1 MLPLYSALLGLPWLL
16 QLARGELKMIGATT
30 LEEYRIIE
38 KDEAFTRRMQP
49 VMVDE
54 PDVDSATAILR
65 GLKRRYEAHHG
76 VTLTDAALVL
86 AVKLAKRYL
95 PARKLPDSAIDL
107 VDESC
112 AQLRVQLDSKP
123 EAIDRLERRRL
134 QLQIE
139 ATALESEKD
148 ALSAA
153 RRERVAEE
161 LASVEERLRGLEHQ
175 FKAEKGRVSA
185 ITDAKKRLDDLARQ
199 LEVAQQELD
208 LEKAARLQYGD
219 IPAAQKALAELERGA
234 AAAGAATGG
243 AGAAVP
249 ALESGGK
256 PAHEGAG
263 KTADTATAAGATAKS
278 ADKDGEVVRLLTDTV
293 GPEQIAAVVAR
304 WTGIPVTKLT
314 AGEKDKLLHLRDRL
328 KARVVGQ
335 DAAVDAVS
343 DAILRSRAGLGA
355 PGRPS
360 SFLLLGGTGTGK
372 VRHCHHDV
380 PCHLWCQ
387 IISKATAT

>member
-1 MLPLYSALLGLPWLL
+1 MMTPRRAL

-30 LEEYRIIE
+30 LDEYRIIE

-54 PDVDSATAILR
+54 PDIESATAILR

-107 VDESC
+107 IDEAC

-148 ALSAA
+148 VLSAA
-153 RRERVAEE
+153 RRAKVSEE

-185 ITDAKKRLDDLARQ
+185 ITDAKKKLDELARQ
-199 LEVAQQELD
+199 LELAQQEMD

-219 IPAAQKALAELERGA
+219 IPAAQKELAELERGA
-234 AAAGAATGG
+234 AAAAAAAAGG
-243 AGAAVP
+243 AGAGEEQVL
-249 ALESGGK
+249 ALTAGSSVVAG
-256 PAHEGAG
+256 GAG
-263 KTADTATAAGATAKS
+263 RSSHAGAGSATGSDSATGTATGE
-278 ADKDGEVVRLLTDTV
+278 EVVRLLTDTV
-293 GPEQIAAVVAR
+293 GPEQIAAVVSR

-328 KARVVGQ
+328 RTRVVGQ
-335 DAAVDAVS
+335 DAAVDAVA

-355 PGRPS
+355 PGRPA

-372 VRHCHHDV
+372 VSHYFNSCAA
-380 PCHLWCQ
+380 
-387 IISKATAT
+387 S